1 MYMCI
6 NHGPELSPN
15 PDRHANHG
23 PAHTGPGT
31 AHTNNFNGF
40 EHNGSPESGGGTKK
54 KLREFNL
61 GGDPILHRKDCVPG
75 GRPARL
81 RAAGSPKSGR
91 LA

>member
-54 KLREFNL
+54 NFESLTWAETQFYTEKIASQE
-61 GGDPILHRKDCVPG
+61 G
-75 GRPARL
+75 
-81 RAAGSPKSGR
+81 GR